1 MKFSR
6 RNHRSS
12 VRSAPSWTRRI
23 LRLFLLFGPAL
34 LMPLEPAGSYR
45 INAEAAA
52 AQESQDAYE
61 EELEKA
67 RELLRQREYDEALKC
82 FKRAN
87 SMKGKASA
95 ACYWGM
101 ALAYQ
106 GLEEN
111 KKVLEC
117 CEKVVEFA
125 GEDTAL
131 KAQAYNAKGVAL
143 QELAEGKNTK
153 RLQQAEAEFRQA
165 LAQSEEMAIVHFNLG
180 IVLMQMNRDPEGIE
194 EMKRYLELRPAGAAA
209 DEARKTIANPRRA
222 RESYA
227 PDFSIAT
234 VEGEHIA
241 LQDLRGKVVLLD
253 FWGTWCGPCVESVPS
268 LRDLNKRY
276 AKEPFVIVGISSDNN
291 EEEWR
296 SFVEKNKM
304 VWPQYLDRDDK
315 IQQAFRVRGFPTYV
329 LIDHEGIVRFRT
341 TGASW
346 MQSAAMSEE
355 IKKRLKILR
364 NTPAA
369 DSAPR

>member
-1 MKFSR
+1 MKLSK
-6 RNHRSS
+6 RSHPS
-12 VRSAPSWTRRI
+12 SMRGAPPWTRRI
-23 LRLFLLFGPAL
+23 LPLVFLLGPAL

-45 INAEAAA
+45 INTEGA

-67 RELLRQREYDEALKC
+67 RDFLRQREYDEALKC

-87 SMKGKASA
+87 SMKGKTSA

-111 KKVLEC
+111 KKVVES
-117 CEKVVEFA
+117 CEKVIEFA
-125 GEDTAL
+125 GQDTGL
-131 KAQAYNAKGVAL
+131 KVQAHNTKGVAL
-143 QELAEGKNTK
+143 QSLADGKDTK
-153 RLQQAEAEFRQA
+153 KLQQAEAEFRQA
-165 LAQSEEMAIVHFNLG
+165 LAQDEEMGIVHFNLG
-180 IVLMQMNRDPEGIE
+180 IVLMQMDRDSEGIE
-194 EMKRYLELRPAGAAA
+194 EMKRYLELRPVGTTA
-209 DEARKTIANPRRA
+209 DEARKTIDNPRRA

-227 PDFSIAT
+227 PDFSITTA
-234 VEGEHIA
+234 EGGQIA
-241 LQDLRGKVVLLD
+241 LEDLRKKVVLLD

-276 AKEPFVIVGISSDNN
+276 AKEPFVILGISSDDDADA
-291 EEEWR
+291 WQ
-296 SFVEKNKM
+296 SFVVKNKM
-304 VWPQYLDRDDK
+304 VWPQYLDGDNK
-315 IQQAFRVRGFPTYV
+315 IQRAFRVNSFPTYV
-329 LIDHEGIVRFRT
+329 LIDHEGIIRFRT
-341 TGASW
+341 SGASW

-364 NTPAA
+364 NTLAA